1 MGHTCTSENYTI
13 DGIGFKDLADVGIII
28 ESYRILETIIKLD
41 YKFQKISSYHLDYDW
56 FLFQYKTVRVAF
68 AVSQGAAM
76 VVDLAERFHASG
88 IKYIVRIGT
97 IGALISNLKLG
108 DFIIPYASIRDEG
121 TSGFYLDVKSP
132 ALADIDFTQALSIV
146 LRGKGYVVHNGIV
159 WSTDGRWKESN
170 EAIRSRI
177 SDGSIGTD
185 MESSAL
191 FAFGI
196 NRRVP
201 VASISVLSD
210 EICDSGD
217 EYKGLSDK
225 EIWFNKVL
233 PKMPVAFNA
242 IIETVSTLFNN
253 NTGKQ

>member
-1 MGHTCTSENYTI
+1 MGLACINENYSI

-28 ESYRILETIIKLD
+28 ESYRILERIIKLD
-41 YKFQKISSYHLDYDW
+41 FKFKKISSYHLDYDW
-56 FLFQYKTVRVAF
+56 FLFQYASIRVAF

-88 IKYIVRIGT
+88 IKYVVRIGT
-97 IGALISNLKLG
+97 IGALNPNLKLG
-108 DFIIPYASIRDEG
+108 DFIIPYASIKDEG
-121 TSGFYLDVKSP
+121 TSGFYLNAKSP
-132 ALADIDFTQALSIV
+132 ALADIDFSQALSNA

-170 EAIRSRI
+170 EAIRSMI
-177 SDGSIGTD
+177 NDGAIGTD

-196 NRRVP
+196 NRKVP

-242 IIETVSTLFNN
+242 IVETVSSSFYNIA
-253 NTGKQ
+253 GKQ